1 MIVGKANKWEV
12 MNEIGDQFY
21 HLRKEVREQY
31 KRNLEHYC
39 IKNLKNVIGAS
50 NFNTLRGMYMDTD
63 PVEQIETKFHEL
75 VAELSEERERLLA
88 DHYGVFCRKIFRLVH
103 FEPTDLT
110 IWLTSKQKLALGEM
124 IQDPDIND
132 TQIYDKMYEFYT
144 NTTGEAKEEARDIIE
159 SGCRHFI
166 AHMFGDDNAEVL
178 VDQYLSFSLQR

>member
-1 MIVGKANKWEV
+1 
-12 MNEIGDQFY
+12 
-21 HLRKEVREQY
+21 
-31 KRNLEHYC
+31 NLEHYC
-39 IKNLKNVIGAS
+39 IKNIKNVIGET

-75 VAELSEERERLLA
+75 VAHLSEERERLLA

-124 IQDPDIND
+124 IQDPDVND
-132 TQIYDKMYEFYT
+132 TQIYDKMYEFYM

-166 AHMFGDDNAEVL
+166 AHMFGDDNAEVPIS
-178 VDQYLSFSLQR
+178 QYLCFSLQ